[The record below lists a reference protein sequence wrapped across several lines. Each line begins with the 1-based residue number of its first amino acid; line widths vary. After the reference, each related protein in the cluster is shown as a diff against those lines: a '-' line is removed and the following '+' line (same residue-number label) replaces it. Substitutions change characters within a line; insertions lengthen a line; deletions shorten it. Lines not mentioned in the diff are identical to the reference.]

1 MNVAVLVV
9 LMAYFRYKLQCLVL
23 SSLSSFTLSLPFG
36 DGDWKRV
43 GGGGGVKHTEPRRE
57 QQM

>member
-43 GGGGGVKHTEPRRE
+43 GGGGGG
-57 QQM
+57 